1 MSIMGRG
8 ADVLVIGGG
17 VIGVCAAYYLAQ
29 SGRSVTLVERDEIC
43 AGASYGN
50 AGLLVPSHAVPLA
63 APGVV
68 SKGIKWMFNSASP
81 FYIKPRLDLNLLSW
95 LWKFRGACTKGHVR
109 RAAPLI
115 RDLSLASLD
124 LYDELAVLDGLEF
137 GFRRKGLLAL
147 CNSNEG
153 LDELGKEVEVLRG
166 IDLDAELLTPAE
178 AAEREPDVQLD
189 IVGAAYYA
197 QDAHLTPDL
206 FVKGLAEHLAANG
219 MEVVSHAEVIDVA
232 VEHGHVNTVCTT
244 RGDFAPR
251 EVVLS
256 AGSWSP
262 EIGRRL
268 GLRLPIQPAKGY
280 HVTFKK
286 PAVGPSTPMIL
297 CEAKVGVG
305 PMVGKLRF
313 AGTLELGGL
322 DMGIN
327 RRRVNAILGAIPTY
341 LPQLDPNE
349 MELMEIWRGLRPCS
363 PDGLPFI
370 GRPCN
375 LVNLVVAAGHATI
388 GVSLGPI
395 TGKLVAEIIEGTDP
409 SIDLS
414 ALAVDRFN

>member
-1 MSIMGRG
+1 MSNLGRDV
-8 ADVLVIGGG
+8 DVLVIGGG

-29 SGRSVTLVERDEIC
+29 SGRSVTLVERDEIG

-50 AGLLVPSHAVPLA
+50 SGLLVPSHAVPLA
-63 APGVV
+63 APGVML
-68 SKGIKWMFNSASP
+68 KGIKWMFNSASP
-81 FYIKPRLDLNLLSW
+81 FYIKPRLDLNLFSW
-95 LWKFRGACTKGHVR
+95 LWKFRGACTKGHLR

-124 LYDELAVLDGLEF
+124 LYDELAALDGLEF
-137 GFRRKGLLAL
+137 GFQRKGLLAL
-147 CNSNEG
+147 CNSSEG
-153 LDELGKEVEVLRG
+153 LEELGKEVEILRG
-166 IDLDAELLTPAE
+166 IGLDATLLSPEET
-178 AAEREPDVQLD
+178 AEREPDVRLD
-189 IVGAAYYA
+189 IVGAAWYS

-206 FVKGLAEHLAANG
+206 FVNGLSAHLEAKGA
-219 MEVVSHAEVIDVA
+219 EVVPHAEVIDV
-232 VEHGHVNTVCTT
+232 VVDHGHVNTVCTT

-256 AGSWSP
+256 AGSWSS

-268 GLRLPIQPAKGY
+268 GLKLPIQPAKGY

-286 PAVGPSTPMIL
+286 PAVGPTTPMIL
-297 CEAKVGVG
+297 SEAKVGVG

-327 RRRVNAILGAIPTY
+327 RRRVNAILKAIPTY
-341 LPQLDPNE
+341 MPQLDPNE

-370 GRPCN
+370 GRPRN
-375 LVNLVVAAGHATI
+375 LTNLVVAAGHATI

-395 TGKLVAEIIEGTDP
+395 TGKLVADIIGGTD
-409 SIDLS
+409 STIDLS

>member
-1 MSIMGRG
+1 MSNMGRD

-29 SGRSVTLVERDEIC
+29 SGRSVTLVERDEIG

-50 AGLLVPSHAVPLA
+50 SGLLVPSHAVPLA
-63 APGVV
+63 APGVML
-68 SKGIKWMFNSASP
+68 KGIKWMFNSTSP
-81 FYIKPRLDLNLLSW
+81 FYIKPRFSLSLLSW
-95 LWKFRGACTKGHVR
+95 LWKFRGACTKGHLR

-124 LYDELAVLDGLEF
+124 LYDNLAALDGLEF
-137 GFRRKGLLAL
+137 GFQRKGLLAL
-147 CNSNEG
+147 CNSSEG
-153 LDELGKEVEVLRG
+153 LEELGKEVEILRG
-166 IDLDAELLTPAE
+166 IGLDAVLLSPEET
-178 AAEREPDVQLD
+178 AEREPDVRLD
-189 IVGAAYYA
+189 IVGAACYS

-206 FVKGLAEHLAANG
+206 FVNGLAAHLEANG
-219 MEVVSHAEVIDVA
+219 TEVVPHAEVIDV
-232 VEHGHVNTVCTT
+232 VVDHGHVNTVCTT

-256 AGSWSP
+256 AGSWSS

-286 PAVGPSTPMIL
+286 PAVGPNTPMIL
-297 CEAKVGVG
+297 SEAKVGVG

-313 AGTLELGGL
+313 AGTLELCGL

-327 RRRVNAILGAIPTY
+327 RRRVNAILKAIPTY
-341 LPQLDPNE
+341 MPQLDPNE

-370 GRPCN
+370 GRPRN
-375 LVNLVVAAGHATI
+375 LSNLVVAAGHATI

-395 TGKLVAEIIEGTDP
+395 TGKLVADIIGGTNP
-409 SIDLS
+409 PIDLS

>member
-153 LDELGKEVEVLRG
+153 LDEL
-166 IDLDAELLTPAE
+166 A
-178 AAEREPDVQLD
+178 
-189 IVGAAYYA
+189 
-197 QDAHLTPDL
+197 
-206 FVKGLAEHLAANG
+206 
-219 MEVVSHAEVIDVA
+219 
-232 VEHGHVNTVCTT
+232 
-244 RGDFAPR
+244 
-251 EVVLS
+251 
-256 AGSWSP
+256 
-262 EIGRRL
+262 
-268 GLRLPIQPAKGY
+268 
-280 HVTFKK
+280 
-286 PAVGPSTPMIL
+286 
-297 CEAKVGVG
+297 
-305 PMVGKLRF
+305 
-313 AGTLELGGL
+313 
-322 DMGIN
+322 
-327 RRRVNAILGAIPTY
+327 
-341 LPQLDPNE
+341 
-349 MELMEIWRGLRPCS
+349 
-363 PDGLPFI
+363 
-370 GRPCN
+370 
-375 LVNLVVAAGHATI
+375 
-388 GVSLGPI
+388 
-395 TGKLVAEIIEGTDP
+395 
-409 SIDLS
+409 
-414 ALAVDRFN
+414 